1 MTKPYT
7 KYAFR
12 AECQSDVAKFL
23 TQMASTR
30 QTLRHFEFRTETV
43 YRDTSVE
50 WVQKVSSELEV
61 TFETQLGLETLRQLM
76 MKEIPDGHVM
86 LETLNY
92 QKDYTG
98 ERYYDD
104 H

>member
-1 MTKPYT
+1 MIKPYT

-23 TQMASTR
+23 TRISIQP
-30 QTLRHFEFRTETV
+30 LRHFEFRTETV

-76 MKEIPDGHVM
+76 MKEIPNGHVM